1 MLSEKIIN
9 LRKSRGW
16 SQEELAER
24 LDVSRQSVSKW
35 ESGVSNPELDKIVA
49 MSTLFGVS
57 TDYLLKETSDEEKSE
72 PLRDFVRDED
82 DEDDESFKEEP
93 LPTREIA
100 TAEAEEYLEAV
111 KKAGSRIALGILLCI
126 LSPITLIVLCG
137 FADLGMWMSEGIAA
151 AIGLAT
157 MFAFVGAAIAV
168 FIPNGMSLSKYE
180 YLEECSLI
188 LPEKLEKQLSEEYE
202 ANNKKELMR
211 ITSGILLCLLGV
223 LILILVACLFPNKD
237 AALIIALIPLFIFA
251 AIGTYIV
258 VRTCY
263 LRGAYQRLLQ
273 LEDFSKAGKMKEGST
288 NLSGIIEGSYWT
300 LVAAIY
306 LGASFLTNRWDV
318 TWIIWVLGAAL
329 STPVE
334 MLFVRKKK

>member
-57 TDYLLKETSDEEKSE
+57 TDYLLKEASGEEKSE
-72 PLRDFVRDED
+72 PIRDFVRDED

-93 LPTREIA
+93 LLTREIG
-100 TAEAEEYLEAV
+100 TAEVEEYLEAV
-111 KKAGSRIALGILLCI
+111 KKSGLRIALGILLCI

-157 MFAFVGAAIAV
+157 MFVFVGAAIAI

-202 ANNKKELMR
+202 ANNKKELKR
-211 ITSGILLCLLGV
+211 ITSGILLYFLGV
-223 LILILVACLFPNKD
+223 LILILAACLFPNND
-237 AALIIALIPLFIFA
+237 AVPISAMIPLFMFA
-251 AIGTYIV
+251 AIGTYII

-263 LRGAYQRLLQ
+263 LRGAYQKLLQ
-273 LEDFSKAGKMKEGST
+273 IEDYTRRNKMFIHFDKED
-288 NLSGIIEGSYWT
+288 GIYWPIVT
-300 LVAAIY
+300 ALY
-306 LGASFLTNRWDV
+306 LGLSFLTNRWDS
-318 TWIIWVLGAAL
+318 TWIIWLMAAIL
-329 STPVE
+329 CDPIE
-334 MLFVRKKK
+334 MLFKRKKK